1 MRLNFSLCS
10 VRIALSPAEILRS
23 LINMLDVPVWKE
35 ARQVSPQQSIGDMRA
50 MLEICYHRTLVH
62 AVQHRHPAS
71 ESLHRPR

>member
-10 VRIALSPAEILRS
+10 VRIALSPVEILRS

-35 ARQVSPQQSIGDMRA
+35 ARQVSQQSIEDMRA
-50 MLEICYHRTLVH
+50 IFCICYHRTLVH